1 MRPAAHRLLD
11 SSTACLQQSAVNLP
25 LACLAGDGARTGAL
39 GPCTLVVVVEYKHR
53 QHGARKAVG
62 TTHTNMRGGVVML
75 MLWATIAFVAVYC
88 AYFSLAVA
96 RPRAAPLP
104 DVAQLIARST
114 SRRRMATASASA
126 PPPPP
131 PHAAANAT
139 AAAAAATTAHEAE
152 PSRLLTQA
160 DVLRRVPEGGV
171 AFFTLAIA

>member
-1 MRPAAHRLLD
+1 
-11 SSTACLQQSAVNLP
+11 
-25 LACLAGDGARTGAL
+25 
-39 GPCTLVVVVEYKHR
+39 
-53 QHGARKAVG
+53 
-62 TTHTNMRGGVVML
+62 ML

-131 PHAAANAT
+131 PHAAATAT
-139 AAAAAATTAHEAE
+139 AAAAATAHEAE

>member
-1 MRPAAHRLLD
+1 
-11 SSTACLQQSAVNLP
+11 
-25 LACLAGDGARTGAL
+25 
-39 GPCTLVVVVEYKHR
+39 
-53 QHGARKAVG
+53 
-62 TTHTNMRGGVVML
+62 MRGGVVML

-131 PHAAANAT
+131 PHAAATAT
-139 AAAAAATTAHEAE
+139 AAAAATAHEAE

>member
-11 SSTACLQQSAVNLP
+11 SSTACLQQSAVYLP

-39 GPCTLVVVVEYKHR
+39 GPCTLVEYKHR

-62 TTHTNMRGGVVML
+62 TTPTSMRGGVVML

-131 PHAAANAT
+131 PHAAATATAT
-139 AAAAAATTAHEAE
+139 AAAAATAHEAE